1 MSGEQP
7 TLTTDGSR
15 RSLKESAIKSVLF
28 GCAALSILVTGGIIL
43 TLGIDAIEFF
53 TRVSPVEFFTG
64 TDWSPVIR
72 PYSYGVLPLILNTLL
87 VTVLSALIALP
98 VGLAAAIYLS
108 EYASEQMRSVIKPGL
123 EILAGIPT
131 VVYGYFALV
140 YITPFIDDYLFQV
153 STFNAL
159 SASIMVGVMII
170 PMVSSIS
177 EDALSAVP
185 DELRQAGYG
194 MGATKFQVSTGVVV
208 PAAVSGIFS
217 SFILGI
223 SRAVGETMIVVVAA
237 GQSAKMIYPGN
248 IDEVVVSSIET
259 MTVAMVKLVTGE
271 ISADATQYKA
281 MFAIGLTLF
290 AMTFALNLASNLISM
305 RYREEY
311 K

>member
-1 MSGEQP
+1 MSGGQQS
-7 TLTTDGSR
+7 LTTDGPY
-15 RSLKESAIKSVLF
+15 RSLKESAIRTAFFL
-28 GCAALSILVTGGIIL
+28 CAALSILITLGIIL
-43 TLGIDAIEFF
+43 TLAFDAIEFF
-53 TRVSPVEFFTG
+53 TRVSPVEFYTG
-64 TDWSPVIR
+64 SDWSPTIK
-72 PYSYGVLPLILNTLL
+72 PYSYGVLPLILDTLL

-108 EYASEQMRSVIKPGL
+108 EYASSRMRSVLKPGL

-140 YITPFIDDYLFQV
+140 YITPFINDNLFNL
-153 STFNAL
+153 STFNSL

-185 DELRQAGYG
+185 DSLRQGGYG
-194 MGATKFQVSTGVVV
+194 MGATKFQVSTGIVV
-208 PAAVSGIFS
+208 PAAISGIFS
-217 SFILGI
+217 SFILAI
-223 SRAVGETMIVVVAA
+223 SRAIGETMIVVVAA
-237 GQSAKMIYPGN
+237 GQTARMIYPGN
-248 IDEVVVSSIET
+248 IDEVLVSSIET
-259 MTVAMVKLVTGE
+259 MTAAMVELVTSEVSGE
-271 ISADATQYKA
+271 ATQYKA

-311 K
+311 R